1 MNKLYNSGDS
11 DRILMLCN
19 SCSDASDKAEDSVDD
34 VDIHMASKLRPNN
47 YNEDNVVDNDL
58 ESRENV
64 EFGDIQ
70 V

>member
-1 MNKLYNSGDS
+1 
-11 DRILMLCN
+11 
-19 SCSDASDKAEDSVDD
+19 VDD